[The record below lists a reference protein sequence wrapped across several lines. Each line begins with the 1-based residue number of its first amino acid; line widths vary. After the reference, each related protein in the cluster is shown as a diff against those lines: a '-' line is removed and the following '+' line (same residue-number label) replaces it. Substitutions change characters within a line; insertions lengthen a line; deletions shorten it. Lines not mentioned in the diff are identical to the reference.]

1 MALPVLFYILVPG
14 TQGTLPGDVFVRG
27 VRLLPDAVQR
37 LVHGDG
43 PQQRHLLRARGRG
56 RGRARGHQT
65 PVAAEIVG
73 PRGIHVEDVGHGV
86 VDEGLDG
93 GLGRGTAIHE
103 RRLGGLIKQCY
114 DSVK

>member
-1 MALPVLFYILVPG
+1 M
-14 TQGTLPGDVFVRG
+14 RG
-27 VRLLPDAVQR
+27 VRLLPDAVEG

-65 PVAAEIVG
+65 PVATEGVG
-73 PRGIHVEDVGHGV
+73 SPRGVIHVEDVGHGV

-103 RRLGGLIKQCY
+103 RKQVGGLIK
-114 DSVK
+114 